1 MDVASFT
8 RSLVKAFSDLP
19 FAEDVDLRTEAFV
32 VKGRVH
38 LREERFVQIYFNER
52 TGTIAF
58 ALIEEGRRVWGM
70 DHDALRGWHEHPL
83 SAPETHRNVKAKTVA
98 EIVQALQ
105 EVWGELP

>member
-38 LREERFVQIYFNER
+38 LRALRANLFQRANS
-52 TGTIAF
+52 TIAF

-83 SAPETHRNVKAKTVA
+83 SAPETHRTSRQKQWQK
-98 EIVQALQ
+98 
-105 EVWGELP
+105 